1 MARTLLPE
9 EIWLHV
15 FQYLSATDKGHVRT
29 CCKHFKRLIDHHS
42 LWRGDVVVLKAMS
55 SYSRMYWNALRRRRI
70 RSVVVQKASLK
81 EWKLIAAS
89 LPSLRSITVD
99 LCNDV
104 AGFAFLRHFAEL
116 EKLVIR
122 RCRLPTGLAGMLA
135 PLSQLTHLCICEVH
149 CVPRSEIV
157 SAVSR
162 LSNLTVLHYHEG
174 NAPIPRQ
181 TFHDMLR
188 CLPNLTEL
196 SLKFWTMFG
205 SLPDNY
211 FSLQKTSPDKKRG
224 HAGLTRLELLNYMDP
239 ALSPFALEH
248 LPTLQHL
255 TVQYRDRAMEPS
267 MCHLKVWLN
276 NLTHLTGLSVT
287 QGYPLSI
294 YAQSLPVTLKCL
306 TLTRVMAEPE
316 ALRIIGKA
324 VPGLQHFHLD
334 QCSSHCSSIKEI
346 PKLFPLLQTLNLRY
360 LNVTEEEFLKL
371 SELQKMKKL
380 VILDAHPASTPY
392 MSQLISKLRVKTNY
406 RMQVITA
413 RDTIDPAACYC
424 SLY

>member
-211 FSLQKTSPDKKRG
+211 FSLQKTSP
-224 HAGLTRLELLNYMDP
+224 E
-239 ALSPFALEH
+239 
-248 LPTLQHL
+248 
-255 TVQYRDRAMEPS
+255 
-267 MCHLKVWLN
+267 
-276 NLTHLTGLSVT
+276 
-287 QGYPLSI
+287 GYPLSI